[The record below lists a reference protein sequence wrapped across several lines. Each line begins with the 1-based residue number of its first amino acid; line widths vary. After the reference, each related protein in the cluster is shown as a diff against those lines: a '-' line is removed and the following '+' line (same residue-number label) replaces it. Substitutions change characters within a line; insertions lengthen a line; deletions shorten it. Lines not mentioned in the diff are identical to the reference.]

1 MGDRR
6 FTIVLVVALLVAA
19 VAGFGVFRL
28 LQKARTDAQ
37 TPTRAIVVAARD
49 LSEGHVVTAADI
61 TERTMAV
68 DLIPAGAFT
77 RVDSVVGRVT
87 RISVFTGEV
96 IVPGRLAPQGAGA
109 GLEIKIAPGKRA
121 MGVRIDD
128 VAGVSGLIQ
137 PGSRVD
143 VLVTLRDGNGE
154 QQRAKLFMSN
164 MRVLSVGSQTERGPD
179 GRSRDA
185 TTAALEVSPTEA
197 EQLAVA
203 LSQGKIQLVLRG
215 FGDPDTVRTDGAS
228 MRDVNKRLN
237 IPDAAPAPAPAP
249 VIRRATPTPVA
260 PPPAPAPVVAA
271 PAKPRSDTAVVQIYR
286 GSAAQEQKFIKRD
299 TTKPPQL

>member
-6 FTIVLVVALLVAA
+6 FTVVLAVALLVAA

-28 LQKARTDAQ
+28 LQKAQTDAQ
-37 TPTRAIVVAARD
+37 TPTRAIVVAAKD
-49 LSEGHVVTAADI
+49 LSEGHVVVAEDI
-61 TERTMAV
+61 TSRAVAV

-77 RVDSVVGRVT
+77 TVGSVVGRVT
-87 RISVFTGEV
+87 RIAVFTGEV
-96 IVPGRLAPQGAGA
+96 IVPGRLAPTGAGA

-121 MGVRIDD
+121 MAVRIDD

-137 PGSRVD
+137 PNSRVD
-143 VLVTLRDGNGE
+143 VLVTLRDGSGE

-179 GRSRDA
+179 GRTRDA

-203 LSQGKIQLVLRG
+203 SNQGKIQLVLRG
-215 FGDPDTVRTDGAS
+215 FGDPDTVKTEGAS
-228 MRDVNKRLN
+228 MRDINKRLN
-237 IPDAAPAPAPAP
+237 IPETVPVPAP
-249 VIRRATPTPVA
+249 VARRTPA
-260 PPPAPAPVVAA
+260 PPPAPVVQPAPVVAA
-271 PAKPRSDTAVVQIYR
+271 PARPRSDTSVVQIYR
-286 GSAAQEQKFIKRD
+286 GSTAQEQKFIKRD
-299 TTKPPQL
+299 TIKPPQH